1 MLSNYFKIGFR
12 NLVKRKVY
20 SGISILGLSIS
31 LAVTFVATAYILFE
45 TRYNRDILDNERIY
59 CLMAQNNTFDK
70 VQQRIPYIFGGHIA
84 SDIAGVES
92 LTSIF
97 SFGNGLVKLGA
108 ENIEVSNVYAAD
120 KTVFA
125 TFGLDVVASNGS
137 EPIAQPNTIAIS
149 KSVAERLFGS
159 NDPINKDVVFV
170 ISGKERHFTVDAVFS
185 DLPQNT
191 TVKFDYLVNIQG
203 AKIFF
208 TQYWIGTSEGDPVLD
223 KILQAYDFAFSSI
236 YVKLSAKTSLE
247 QAREG
252 LAELEKKVFDPS
264 ADSGMRG
271 ELDLFLEPFSSIYWY
286 NSASLEAGSTSGNRS
301 LLYVLS
307 FITLFILIIGVTSYV
322 MLTTALS
329 SLRFKEIGVRKV
341 LGSGKGQLML
351 QTIAES
357 MLTCLFALVVTFIL
371 VEFAR
376 PFVNGFVGKEVIGR
390 YWSNYRLISI
400 FISIT
405 LSVGVLS
412 GLYTAFGIMR
422 FNPIEAIKGGVSRI
436 KGKSGFRSVILA
448 GQVAVFI
455 ALITSTF
462 VFRDQVGYA
471 TRLGLKDMG
480 DSIIVVPLNEAS
492 LQQEYPILK
501 ERIAAKAWVS
511 KVSGGMFIPPADLT
525 LTLSLR
531 DDDGNSVAFSGLFA
545 DAGLMELLNFKIL
558 EGRYMSSEGD
568 QEVIVTKSAIDQLK
582 IANPIGHESGF
593 GRIVGVV
600 DDFHIGSVKREIKPT
615 LIVKQVGMVRSMA
628 IKANRAVTKA
638 DLREVE
644 NLIEGAVPD
653 IDVTPITFK
662 DHVNGL
668 YVDEQRLVKALG
680 VLAVVSIILATMGLF
695 GLSLFTLE
703 QRSKEIGIRKISGAS
718 TATILAMLSRGYTWL
733 TLIALAVAAPPTWFL
748 LNKWLQSFASHT
760 AINPLY
766 FVFSALCALTMVLG
780 SVAYQA
786 VRVAYRNPVDSLK
799 DE

>member
-59 CLMAQNNTFDK
+59 CLMAQNNTFDQ
-70 VQQRIPYIFGGHIA
+70 VQQRIPYVFGGHIA

-92 LTSIF
+92 LTSVF
-97 SFGNGLVKLGA
+97 YFGNGLVKLGQ
-108 ENIEVSNVYAAD
+108 ENVEVNNVYAAD

-208 TQYWIGTSEGDPVLD
+208 TQYWITTSEGDPMMD
-223 KILQAYDFAFSSI
+223 KLFQAYDFAFSNI
-236 YVKLSAKTSLE
+236 YVKLSANASLE
-247 QAREG
+247 QVREG

-301 LLYVLS
+301 LLFVLS

-376 PFVNGFVGKEVIGR
+376 PFVNGFVGKEIIGR

-480 DSIIVVPLNEAS
+480 DSIIVVPLNEAA

-501 ERIAAKAWVS
+501 ERIAAKAWVN
-511 KVSGGMFIPPADLT
+511 KVSGGMFIPPANLT
-525 LTLSLR
+525 LPLSIR
-531 DDDGNSVAFSGLFA
+531 DDDGNSAAFSGLFA
-545 DAGLMELLNFKIL
+545 DAGLMDLLNFKLL
-558 EGRYMSSEGD
+558 EGRYIKGDGD
-568 QEVIVTKSAIDQLK
+568 QEVIVTKSAIDHLN
-582 IANPIGHESGF
+582 IANPIGYETGF
-593 GRIVGVV
+593 GRIVGIV
-600 DDFHIGSVKREIKPT
+600 DDFHLGSVKHKMQPT
-615 LIVKQVGMVRSMA
+615 IVVRHVGMIRSMA

-766 FVFSALCALTMVLG
+766 FVFSALCALVMVLG

-786 VRVAYRNPVDSLK
+786 VRVAYRNPVESLK

>member
-59 CLMAQNNTFDK
+59 CLMAQNNTFDQ
-70 VQQRIPYIFGGHIA
+70 VQQRIPYVFGGHIA

-92 LTSIF
+92 LTSVF
-97 SFGNGLVKLGA
+97 YFGNGLVKLGQ
-108 ENIEVSNVYAAD
+108 ENLEVNNVYAAD

-208 TQYWIGTSEGDPVLD
+208 TQYWITTSEGDPMMD
-223 KILQAYDFAFSSI
+223 KLFQAYDFAFSNI
-236 YVKLSAKTSLE
+236 YVKLSANASLE
-247 QAREG
+247 QVREG

-301 LLYVLS
+301 LLFVLS

-376 PFVNGFVGKEVIGR
+376 PFVNGFVGKEIIGR

-480 DSIIVVPLNEAS
+480 DSIIVVPLNEAA

-501 ERIAAKAWVS
+501 ERIAAKAWVN
-511 KVSGGMFIPPADLT
+511 KVSGGMFIPPANLT
-525 LTLSLR
+525 LTLSIR
-531 DDDGNSVAFSGLFA
+531 DDDGNSAAFSGLFA
-545 DAGLMELLNFKIL
+545 DAGLMDLLNFKLL
-558 EGRYMSSEGD
+558 EGRYIKGDGD
-568 QEVIVTKSAIDQLK
+568 QEVIVTKSAIDHLN
-582 IANPIGHESGF
+582 IANPIGYETGF
-593 GRIVGVV
+593 GRIVGIV
-600 DDFHIGSVKREIKPT
+600 DDFHLGSVKHKMQPT
-615 LIVKQVGMVRSMA
+615 IVVRHVGMIRSMA

-766 FVFSALCALTMVLG
+766 FVFSALCALVMVLG

-786 VRVAYRNPVDSLK
+786 VRVAYRNPVESLK

>member
-31 LAVTFVATAYILFE
+31 LAVTFVSTAYILFE
-45 TRYNRDILDNERIY
+45 SRYNRDIADNERIY
-59 CLMAQNNTFDK
+59 CLMAQNKTFDK
-70 VQQRIPYIFGGHIA
+70 VQQRVPYVFGGHIA
-84 SDIAGVES
+84 TDIAGVES
-92 LTSIF
+92 LTSVF
-97 SFGNGLVKLGA
+97 SFGNGLVKQGQ
-108 ENIEVSNVYAAD
+108 EIVEVSNVYAAD
-120 KTVFA
+120 KSVFA
-125 TFGLDVVASNGS
+125 TFGLDLAASNGN
-137 EPIAQPNTIAIS
+137 EPIARPNTIAVS
-149 KSVAERLFGS
+149 KSAAERLFGS
-159 NDPINKDVVFV
+159 SDPIDRDVVFV
-170 ISGKERHFTVDAVFS
+170 ISGKEYHFTVDAVFK

-208 TQYWIGTSEGDPVLD
+208 TQYWISTSEGDPVLD
-223 KILQAYDFAFSSI
+223 KILHAYDFAFSNI
-236 YVKLSAKTSLE
+236 YVKLSANAGLE
-247 QAREG
+247 QVSDG
-252 LAELEKKVFDPS
+252 LANLEKKVFDPS
-264 ADSGMRG
+264 ADGGSRG
-271 ELDLFLEPFSSIYWY
+271 ELDLFLEPFSSIYWFD
-286 NSASLEAGSTSGNRS
+286 SASLEAGSASGNRS

-307 FITLFILIIGVTSYV
+307 FITIFILIIGVTSYV

-376 PFVNGFVGKEVIGR
+376 PFVNGFVGKEIIGH

-405 LSVGVLS
+405 LSVGGLS

-436 KGKSGFRSVILA
+436 KGKSGFRSAILA

-471 TRLGLKDMG
+471 TKLGLKDMG
-480 DSIIVVPLNEAS
+480 DSIIVVPLNEAA
-492 LQQEYPILK
+492 LQKEYPILK
-501 ERIAAKAWVS
+501 ERIATKAWVN
-511 KVSGGMFIPPADLT
+511 KVSGGMFIPPANLS
-525 LTLSLR
+525 LTLSIN
-531 DDDGNSVAFSGLFA
+531 DDDGSSAAFSGLFV
-545 DAGLMELLNFKIL
+545 DAGLMELLNFKLL
-558 EGRYMSSEGD
+558 EGRYIKGDGD
-568 QEVIVTKSAIDQLK
+568 QEVIITKSAIERLK
-582 IANPIGHESGF
+582 IANPIGHETGF
-593 GRIVGVV
+593 GHIVGIV
-600 DDFHIGSVKREIKPT
+600 DDFHVGPVRYKMEPT
-615 LIVKQVGMVRSMA
+615 LIVRQLEMVRSMA
-628 IKANRAVTKA
+628 IKANRVVTKS

-644 NLIEGAVPD
+644 NLIEGAVTGT
-653 IDVTPITFK
+653 DVTPITFK
-662 DHVNGL
+662 DHVNNL

-680 VLAVVSIILATMGLF
+680 VLAVVSIVLATMGLF

-733 TLIALAVAAPPTWFL
+733 TLVALAIAAPPTWYL

-766 FVFSALCALTMVLG
+766 FVLSALFALAMVLG

-786 VRVAYRNPVDSLK
+786 VRVAYRNPVESLK

>member
-31 LAVTFVATAYILFE
+31 LAVTFVSTAYILFE
-45 TRYNRDILDNERIY
+45 SRYNRDIADNERIY
-59 CLMAQNNTFDK
+59 CLMAQNKTFDK
-70 VQQRIPYIFGGHIA
+70 VQQRVPYVFGGHIA
-84 SDIAGVES
+84 TDIAGVES
-92 LTSIF
+92 LTSVF
-97 SFGNGLVKLGA
+97 SFGNGLVKQGQ
-108 ENIEVSNVYAAD
+108 EIVEVSNVYAAD

-662 DHVNGL
+662 DHVSNL

-680 VLAVVSIILATMGLF
+680 VLAVVSIVLATMGLF

-733 TLIALAVAAPPTWFL
+733 TLVALAIAAPPTWYL

-766 FVFSALCALTMVLG
+766 FVLSALFALAMVLG

-786 VRVAYRNPVDSLK
+786 VRVAYRNPVESLK